1 MIVATEQEHYSE
13 EQATA
18 LLRPFGD
25 DLVKEAT
32 EALARRG
39 TINRLSKTKAGRTY
53 TMSDS

>member
-25 DLVKEAT
+25 DLVKVAT

-39 TINRLSKTKAGRTY
+39 TINPLSKTKAGRTY